1 MGIIQKDAI
10 RTTII
15 SYLGLILGYVN
26 KGVLFVIFLSTEQ
39 IGLLNLLVS
48 VGLLFAQLSNLGMS
62 YSVWRFFPFFRN
74 KEKKNHGFFQLS
86 MLVTLCGIILFSIL
100 TIVFENQI
108 CELFIEK
115 SSSFVHYYYWLLPIG
130 ISYALFLTLDNFL
143 RSLYKNI
150 VSVIATELLMRL
162 AVTAAVVFYAFGW
175 IDFFQLLVLHSLS
188 FLVPTL
194 ILLAQLFRN
203 KELNWR
209 VSQIRIPQRFRRIF
223 ISYSLYSYVN
233 FIGILIVISLD
244 TIMVASMLG
253 LSETGVFSTVIYI
266 VSGLQI
272 PYKSLIRIS
281 SPFVAKYWKERDMV
295 KMKDLYTRVSSIGL
309 VIGAFVFLCFWA
321 NRVEIFH
328 FLPEEYDSG
337 IPVFLI
343 LMVGRLVDMYCGIN
357 GVIVVSSKKYKYDIV
372 FMLVLLAA
380 VFLLNWY
387 WIPIYG
393 IYGAAMATTIA
404 YVVYNALRLIF
415 VFSAYRIHPLRIT
428 QLKVFTVFL
437 ATFGVTYFLPVL
449 FGNDFISIVVKLFL
463 VTIAFLGTI
472 LLFRLDED
480 VTGYLNKAIGWVIP
494 KKEKEA

>member
-1 MGIIQKDAI
+1 
-10 RTTII
+10 
-15 SYLGLILGYVN
+15 
-26 KGVLFVIFLSTEQ
+26 
-39 IGLLNLLVS
+39 
-48 VGLLFAQLSNLGMS
+48 
-62 YSVWRFFPFFRN
+62 
-74 KEKKNHGFFQLS
+74 
-86 MLVTLCGIILFSIL
+86 
-100 TIVFENQI
+100 
-108 CELFIEK
+108 
-115 SSSFVHYYYWLLPIG
+115 
-130 ISYALFLTLDNFL
+130 
-143 RSLYKNI
+143 
-150 VSVIATELLMRL
+150 
-162 AVTAAVVFYAFGW
+162 
-175 IDFFQLLVLHSLS
+175 
-188 FLVPTL
+188 
-194 ILLAQLFRN
+194 
-203 KELNWR
+203 
-209 VSQIRIPQRFRRIF
+209 
-223 ISYSLYSYVN
+223 
-233 FIGILIVISLD
+233 
-244 TIMVASMLG
+244 MLG

-428 QLKVFTVFL
+428 QLKVFIVFL